1 MAPITPTA
9 STKELKNISTYVE
22 RQQRLDILLFCVAYA
37 LIAGKTLKDTVT
49 GQGCAALALLCVL
62 LSPDVSQHT
71 AF

>member
-1 MAPITPTA
+1 M
-9 STKELKNISTYVE
+9 
-22 RQQRLDILLFCVAYA
+22 DILLFCVAYA